1 MNFKPEFIKTLS
13 VNILEA
19 EKREYYPNQSKNKV
33 IPKTPAKS
41 QNNEP
46 LKEKTFYDI
55 LISIHGF
62 NEFSDFILKKI
73 ELKSLISP
81 KSSSEKMIP
90 NLSVTME
97 QKLLFEKELESLELD
112 EFKLMNIFKEI
123 YIEVFE
129 FKIYEL
135 FEIYESKP
143 NSRLG
148 FKEIYLIITFTAA
161 CESGQVLEYLYLF
174 GSLLFNY
181 LSCGNTLIYGI
192 RLRQFAKLIGFSERT
207 ISKYMKELDI
217 ADSKKHGLEDFEI
230 LMFALF
236 EEKDVN
242 LNESP
247 DKTNKNQTM
256 NQTKKEGSLKS
267 KTCKGLCLIF

>member
-1 MNFKPEFIKTLS
+1 
-13 VNILEA
+13 
-19 EKREYYPNQSKNKV
+19 
-33 IPKTPAKS
+33 
-41 QNNEP
+41 
-46 LKEKTFYDI
+46 
-55 LISIHGF
+55 
-62 NEFSDFILKKI
+62 
-73 ELKSLISP
+73 
-81 KSSSEKMIP
+81 MIP